1 MLRTLHKRYPN
12 MGKYEVRND
21 FETYAEIDAKAHCL
35 RIMRLLRN
43 NDFAYLRLNATSQT
57 QIRKVYLILELLSK
71 WVFVEECFSDKGAV
85 NKRELNDVRQG
96 QEYWHHRNTIRDLT
110 KDDQLSVI
118 IRRSYDF
125 GEKYLSAK
133 RTALRSSEKEVKEAK
148 RRLS

>member
-21 FETYAEIDAKAHCL
+21 IATFIETDAKTHCL

-43 NDFAYLRLNATSQT
+43 NDFAYLRLNATGQSL
-57 QIRKVYLILELLSK
+57 IRKVYLILELLSK

-85 NKRELNDVRQG
+85 NHRELNDVRQCKD
-96 QEYWHHRNTIRDLT
+96 YWQHRNTNRDFMN
-110 KDDQLSVI
+110 DDQLSVI

-125 GEKYLSAK
+125 GDKYLSAK
-133 RTALRSSEKEVKEAK
+133 R
-148 RRLS
+148 